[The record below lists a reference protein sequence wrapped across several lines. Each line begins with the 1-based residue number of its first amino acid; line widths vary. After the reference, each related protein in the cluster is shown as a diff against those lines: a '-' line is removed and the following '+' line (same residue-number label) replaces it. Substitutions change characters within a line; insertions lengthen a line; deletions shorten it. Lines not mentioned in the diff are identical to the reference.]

1 MEKTPTEMAQEINN
15 NIEALKTD
23 LSKSVKKE
31 DLAALETKLNE
42 LSEKDISETNKNS
55 IEDLQEQLNV
65 LKEKTITGEQAKKG
79 SFVTFVENNLEKNKD
94 IANDR
99 SYSASTTIKAPAL
112 MTTANVTPNVA
123 GGFNPLFGN
132 YVDASIGSAPK
143 ADPFILPLVNVISQP
158 GTESIWYVDRINEE
172 GDAEFIGEGDL
183 KPLIDAEWSTSKT
196 DVKEVAVRWK
206 FTKRLMYHAPSIVAD
221 FREHANELI
230 ENKMDDGIVSGD
242 GTGDNLSGLET
253 LGSAFI
259 APTQLANYYKDAN
272 IFDVIC
278 AAATAV
284 RLNNFKGDLTCILNT
299 VWMAQMMGV
308 KNSEGDYIVPPFASQ
323 DGRQIGET
331 RIVFTNRLA
340 DDKIIIGDLKKFN
353 VVMSENVLYDEGY
366 ENDDFSKNLVTRKLE
381 AFLGT
386 YIKASD
392 AGAIIVDDISTI
404 QSAIATIEP

>member
-1 MEKTPTEMAQEINN
+1 MEKTPTEMAHEINQ

-23 LSKSVKKE
+23 LSKAVKKE
-31 DLAALETKLNE
+31 DLAALEIKLNE
-42 LSEKDISETNKNS
+42 LSEKDTSETNKNS

-65 LKEKTITGEQAKKG
+65 LKEKTITGEQIKKG
-79 SFVTFVENNLEKNKD
+79 SFVTFVEDNLEKNKD

-112 MTTANVTPNVA
+112 MTTANVTGNVTD
-123 GGFNPLFGN
+123 GFNPLFGN
-132 YVDASIGSAPK
+132 YVDASIGSTPK

-158 GTESIWYVDRINEE
+158 GTESIWYVDRVNEE

-183 KPLIDAEWSTSKT
+183 KPLIDAEWATSKT

-242 GTGDNLSGLET
+242 GTGDNLAGLET

-259 APTQLANYYKDAN
+259 APTQLANYYSDAN

-404 QSAIATIEP
+404 QSAIASIEP